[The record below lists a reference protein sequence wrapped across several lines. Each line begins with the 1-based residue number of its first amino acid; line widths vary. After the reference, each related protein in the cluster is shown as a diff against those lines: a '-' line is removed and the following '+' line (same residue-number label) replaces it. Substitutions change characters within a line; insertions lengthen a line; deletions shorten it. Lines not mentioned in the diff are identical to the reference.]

1 MAALSLEYRAKEIRE
16 HFQLKSFSSM
26 SVIKLY
32 KKHKISYRKPQ
43 YSYYRKLANKDQ
55 VFQQQKISKEMG
67 ELIVKGRHLINV
79 DESTFNLWQTP
90 SRAWVRG
97 ETVRTLASS
106 TVEVNHSH
114 RSHQLLSQRDFCM
127 KSYEYFDW

>member
-1 MAALSLEYRAKEIRE
+1 
-16 HFQLKSFSSM
+16 M

-55 VFQQQKISKEMG
+55 VFQQQQKISKEMG
-67 ELIVKGRHLINV
+67 ELIVKGRHLIYV

-97 ETVRTLASS
+97 DTVLTLPSS
-106 TVEVNHSH
+106 RGKSITVIGLIS
-114 RSHQLLSQRDFCM
+114 D
-127 KSYEYFDW
+127 

>member
-1 MAALSLEYRAKEIRE
+1 
-16 HFQLKSFSSM
+16 M

-55 VFQQQKISKEMG
+55 VFQQQQKISKEMG
-67 ELIVKGRHLINV
+67 ELIVKGRHLIYV

-90 SRAWVRG
+90 SRAWARDDA
-97 ETVRTLASS
+97 VRTLPSS
-106 TVEVNHSH
+106 TVEVNQSYRIHH
-114 RSHQLLSQRDFCM
+114 RLSKRDLCM
-127 KSYEYFDW
+127 NSYEYFDW